1 MNDKINKFII
11 TRITSYINDKT
22 LFLENELKAEIE
34 RFVTN
39 DIFINPDGLM
49 SAKAKAMVYGFIDK
63 TKDSILMASPYRSM
77 FDTCLNNVVTGAWS
91 TFYSNLNS
99 DERNRMKQLNDALG
113 PDFPL
118 KSTNTRIV
126 FMRFIRIG
134 RDDTLQDSVLEMKSC
149 ELSNACVGCCLQ

>member
-22 LFLENELKAEIE
+22 LFFENELKAEIE

-49 SAKAKAMVYGFIDK
+49 SAKAMVYGFIDK
-63 TKDSILMASPYRSM
+63 TKDSVLMASPYRSM
-77 FDTCLNNVVTGAWS
+77 FDTCLHNVVTAAWS
-91 TFYSNLNS
+91 KFYSNLNS
-99 DERNRMKQLNDALG
+99 DERNRMKQLNDSLG

-134 RDDTLQDSVLEMKSC
+134 RDDRLSDTVLEMKSC
-149 ELSNACVGCCLQ
+149 ELSNAFVGCCLQ